1 MARYKATIEFSTLKK
16 DAKGALQS
24 DLEWSLDEYNAIISN
39 VEPISLTAEE
49 ALKKIKDV
57 VVERCDMGTREEIN
71 AILSKAI

>member
-1 MARYKATIEFSTLKK
+1 MARYKATIEFSTFK
-16 DAKGALQS
+16 DEEVLQS

-39 VEPISLTAEE
+39 VERISLTAEE